1 MAELTADGMEATATP
16 GSTGQFDVTADGELV
31 FSKSEVGRFP
41 EEGEVRELLR
51 GRA

>member
-1 MAELTADGMEATATP
+1 MQAMATP

-31 FSKSEVGRFP
+31 FSKWEVGRFP
-41 EEGEVRELLR
+41 EDGEIRGLLA